1 MLVPFSRDHPW
12 NLAFFDGLRRRGFIE
27 GQNLTIEYRDFGLRA
42 DLISEY
48 AVELV
53 KAQVDAIDGGGGVA
67 IRAAQQA
74 TKTIPIFGVSDD
86 MVGEGLVNSLAR
98 PDGNTTAVSILATE
112 LNGKRQDILIG

>member
-1 MLVPFSRDHPW
+1 RDHPW